1 MSSYGYGFCPQ
12 SPSYTAMKYMR
23 TYIPHR
29 ALLPGERYRLHL
41 DMEAKVRGYRDISRD
56 MRDLSVEIDRRRRIM
71 TSPDRELSPPCTFNN
86 RAIGYTT
93 SRDSGNQWRHEIVP
107 STVRY
112 SVAPSSLVFGKGMNN
127 TYRYYAMHRTRIG

>member
-41 DMEAKVRGYRDISRD
+41 DMEAKVGKLLYISKVKY
-56 MRDLSVEIDRRRRIM
+56 LGKNI
-71 TSPDRELSPPCTFNN
+71 F
-86 RAIGYTT
+86 
-93 SRDSGNQWRHEIVP
+93 GNSIIF
-107 STVRY
+107 
-112 SVAPSSLVFGKGMNN
+112 SL
-127 TYRYYAMHRTRIG
+127 YYFL

>member
-41 DMEAKVRGYRDISRD
+41 DMEAKVGKLLYISKSKISR
-56 MRDLSVEIDRRRRIM
+56 ENIWQ
-71 TSPDRELSPPCTFNN
+71 FNDFLTLLLF
-86 RAIGYTT
+86 I
-93 SRDSGNQWRHEIVP
+93 
-107 STVRY
+107 
-112 SVAPSSLVFGKGMNN
+112 KGSW
-127 TYRYYAMHRTRIG
+127 I

>member
-41 DMEAKVRGYRDISRD
+41 DMEAKVRKLNVKIYR
-56 MRDLSVEIDRRRRIM
+56 
-71 TSPDRELSPPCTFNN
+71 
-86 RAIGYTT
+86 
-93 SRDSGNQWRHEIVP
+93 Q
-107 STVRY
+107 
-112 SVAPSSLVFGKGMNN
+112 
-127 TYRYYAMHRTRIG
+127 